1 MKNVV
6 LKALFCLI
14 PFALVACG
22 SDSSESSP
30 SNAEAN
36 QSDEADNT
44 RAKQCNVD
52 GVNNCVYGTLED
64 SRDGKVYKTIT
75 IGDQEWMAEN
85 LNFAAHNSFCIEKND
100 CKENGRLYS
109 FGAVYDTSSTH
120 CVYEKLCDA
129 ETPIQGVCPSGW
141 HVPSVSEWQ
150 NLFRAAGGK
159 KSIRLLFKDSAWG
172 NDFSYHDAYGFG
184 LAPSPKQYIHSRD
197 EFLLLAYDYNPSEG
211 YEDMM
216 GYHAIDKES
225 MGSSIGGYDY
235 FIPLGFSVRCLRNK
249 EGETGTTSQ
258 MVAETETRTKAWD
271 YLNPAIEYGTF
282 KDTRDGQT
290 YKTVVI
296 GENTWMAQNL
306 NYNTGDGQSSC
317 YSGDDSFC
325 EKFGRLYTKG
335 ASQAEGLCPSGW
347 HLPDYKEWGALTILT
362 RIDNKEKPERLFAKD
377 TWYKLYP
384 DSIETSDEFGFSMLP
399 ATNLYTMA
407 IFAEM
412 DGYDHMFFSHDNN
425 INGYGTDSLVSVRC
439 VMDAEN

>member
-30 SNAEAN
+30 SNAETN
-36 QSDEADNT
+36 QSDEVDNT

-64 SRDGKVYKTIT
+64 SRDGKVYRTIT
-75 IGDQEWMAEN
+75 IGNQEWMAEN
-85 LNFAAHNSFCIEKND
+85 LNFAAHNSFCIQKDD

-109 FGAVYDTSSTH
+109 FGTVYDTSSTH
-120 CVYEKLCDA
+120 CVYEKLCDV
-129 ETPIQGVCPSGW
+129 ETPIQGICPSGW
-141 HVPSVSEWQ
+141 HVPSVSEWY

-159 KSIRLLFKDSAWG
+159 KGIRFLFKDNAWG

-184 LAPSPKQYIHSRD
+184 LAPSPKQDFQSRD
-197 EFLLLAYDYNPSEG
+197 QFLLLAYDYNPSPG
-211 YEDMM
+211 YEDML
-216 GYHAIDKES
+216 GYYAIDKES
-225 MGSSIGGYDY
+225 MGHYVGGYDY

-271 YLNPAIEYGTF
+271 YLNPTIEYGALE
-282 KDTRDGQT
+282 DSRDGQT

-317 YSGDDSFC
+317 FNDEDSSC

-335 ASQAEGLCPSGW
+335 AAQAAGLCPSGW
-347 HLPDYKEWGALTILT
+347 HLPDYKEWGALTTLT
-362 RIDNKEKPERLFAKD
+362 RINNKEQPERLFAKD
-377 TWYKLYP
+377 AWYKLYP

-412 DGYDHMFFSHDNN
+412 DGYNHMFFTHDGN
-425 INGYGTDSLVSVRC
+425 INGFGTDTLVSVRC
-439 VMDAEN
+439 VMDVEN